1 MSEAT
6 SKGGGIVRVLLAL
19 LGGRQ
24 PGTASNKK
32 HQDSGLGRFRLAVP
46 GTAFVEIGPAYP
58 QEGLRWA
65 VYARDETEVA
75 GALVPL
81 MSAWGRSV
89 RVLKDDAGKSAFVFL
104 GDSRVEVEAG
114 EVERLDAHVC
124 SLRWWKPP
132 SAQESQCNEPS

>member
-1 MSEAT
+1 MAETT
-6 SKGGGIVRVLLAL
+6 SKGSGIVRGLLAL
-19 LGGRQ
+19 LGGRTSRK
-24 PGTASNKK
+24 GSTKK
-32 HQDSGLGRFRLAVP
+32 HEDLGLARFQLAVP

-58 QEGLRWA
+58 QQGLRWA

-75 GALVPL
+75 GELVPL
-81 MSAWGRSV
+81 MCAWGRAV
-89 RVLKDDAGKSAFVFL
+89 RVLKDDVGRSAFVFL

-132 SAQESQCNEPS
+132 VEQEPMQ